1 MKLWHKIFLGIFLT
15 AFFVVILY
23 GCFQIYENHKD
34 NLRREQERSLGEME
48 LLAAAID
55 NAEEI
60 FGGILPGLQWY
71 GKYYEDKGIYF
82 SFYKKEECIY
92 QSLEGIELEIYASML
107 DVKNNQRKLRITK
120 ADHRYYIMTAGR
132 RNSEE
137 VLFYLRDITAV
148 YEDRKSQIWYLSVW
162 LGIFLAVTALVALLI
177 SKALTRPLKKLEQS
191 AGRVNEGN
199 YEIFCAQGTD
209 EIGRL
214 GAAFNSMARAV
225 EEREE
230 NLREEAD
237 RKQQFIEAMTHE
249 INTPLTSI
257 LGYAQL
263 LKTAN
268 CTRQQ
273 QIKALENIES
283 EARRIQ
289 QMYQKLMQLHK
300 IRAEGWKAEPVKL
313 RDLEA
318 DLRQDLD
325 QLFAK
330 QQVRVEF
337 QWERQTVN
345 SDYLLLYILLSNLLR
360 NAALYSDRGG
370 RVRVC
375 AENCEDGFVLRVQDW
390 GRGIPAE
397 AVERVTEP
405 FYRVDKSR
413 SRQTGG
419 SGIGLYLCRQ
429 IVEQLG
435 GWLEIHSAE
444 EKGTTVTARFP
455 RNVTALIQPGN
466 TAEESSS

>member
-1 MKLWHKIFLGIFLT
+1 M
-15 AFFVVILY
+15 
-23 GCFQIYENHKD
+23 
-34 NLRREQERSLGEME
+34 
-48 LLAAAID
+48 
-55 NAEEI
+55 
-60 FGGILPGLQWY
+60 
-71 GKYYEDKGIYF
+71 
-82 SFYKKEECIY
+82 
-92 QSLEGIELEIYASML
+92 
-107 DVKNNQRKLRITK
+107 
-120 ADHRYYIMTAGR
+120 
-132 RNSEE
+132 
-137 VLFYLRDITAV
+137 
-148 YEDRKSQIWYLSVW
+148 
-162 LGIFLAVTALVALLI
+162 VALLI

-199 YEIFCAQGTD
+199 YEIFCAQGID

-318 DLRQDLD
+318 DLCQDLD